1 MSISDLMKKLPLI
14 NSSNKIVKIAG
25 YIIYAFVFLIILGI
39 ILPSPDET
47 GVQTQDSNPA
57 STDDTSKS
65 TSIKS
70 IPFGAS
76 ATIDD
81 WEITISRFRPSSSRT
96 IKQENQFNAEPS
108 AGGQYAMVYVNA
120 KNLGKEKRS
129 FSTGNLHL
137 EGSSG
142 QEYDQPFGL
151 VIPDAFSAEAF
162 SGAAAKGNIVFD
174 VATQDINSVKLYYS
188 GAWSNDKTYFDLRS

>member
-1 MSISDLMKKLPLI
+1 MSLSDSIKKLPLI

-47 GVQTQDSNPA
+47 GIEQQDASA
-57 STDDTSKS
+57 TSTDDVSKS
-65 TSIKS
+65 
-70 IPFGAS
+70 AS
-76 ATIDD
+76 MASVPLGSSAIVDD
-81 WEITISRFRPSSSRT
+81 WEITISRFRPSASRT

-120 KNLGKEKRS
+120 KNLGNEKRS

-142 QEYDQPFGL
+142 QDYDQPFAL

-162 SGAAAKGNIVFD
+162 PGATAKGNIVFD

-188 GAWSNDKTYFDLRS
+188 GAWSSDKTYFDLR